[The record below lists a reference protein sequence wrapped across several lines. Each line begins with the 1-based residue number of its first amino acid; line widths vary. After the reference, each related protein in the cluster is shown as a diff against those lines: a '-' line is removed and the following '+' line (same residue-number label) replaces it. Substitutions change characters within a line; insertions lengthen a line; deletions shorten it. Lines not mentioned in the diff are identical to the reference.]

1 MMFRVREP
9 RSRLMSGSSPA
20 SSAESGF
27 DFSLI
32 WNVLQTVLAVGLSLG
47 VPAAW
52 FWGIALSHRMQDAW
66 YVPGFLMMAQGALLL
81 VIAPTALLHA
91 QRLRAAGARP
101 PGLVRS
107 LYVTNIITTTCTFG
121 YLTWG
126 AFSVVF

>member
-1 MMFRVREP
+1 MFSVRER
-9 RSRLMSGSSPA
+9 RSSLMSASSSA
-20 SSAESGF
+20 SSAESRFGC
-27 DFSLI
+27 SLI

-91 QRLRAAGARP
+91 QRLRTAGVRP
-101 PGLVRS
+101 TGLVRS
-107 LYVTNIITTTCTFG
+107 LHVTNIVTTTCTFG
-121 YLTWG
+121 YLAWG